1 MSVSDINKKR
11 GGSLLR
17 IWLAAATIA
26 VFAMLQGCIK
36 NDLPYPRI
44 TQNILALSAEGESK
58 SAYID
63 SIAFEVHIYLDET
76 TDIENVKFTE
86 YRISEGGV
94 SDPDLLEGTYDL
106 SRPLYVTLTRFQEY
120 LWEVTANQEI
130 ERYFQVEGEIG
141 ESVIDPVA
149 HRVIVNV
156 AEGTDLSN
164 LTLQRVKL
172 GPRDI
177 TVMSPDLKPGKL
189 NLSYPL
195 RVEVTAHGRTE
206 IWTIYAQF
214 VETLVNTVSVDAWSK
229 VIWAYGA
236 CPSDM
241 KGGFQYREAASSQWI
256 DVPAS
261 NVTQTQ
267 GSFSAY
273 IPHLEPLTE
282 YVVRAVA
289 DKEVGNEMRVTTDGT
304 ADIPNGDFEEWWMN
318 GKIWFPYAEGGTEFW
333 DTGNTGAA
341 TLGQN
346 NVMPSDHTPTGSG
359 RAAQL
364 DTRFVGIA
372 GIGKLAA
379 GSIYTGRFKKVD
391 GTNGILDF
399 GRKWNLRPTKL
410 KGYFQY
416 NTAPIN
422 YASTEFKSLI
432 GKPDTCHIYVAL
444 ADWTEPYEI
453 RTNPRNQH
461 LFDKNSPSIIAYGE
475 LLFSGEMSGYREFEI
490 KLNYRDTSRVPTY
503 LQITCASSKYGDYFT
518 GGTGATLYVD
528 QFSFDWD
535 LP

>member
-1 MSVSDINKKR
+1 MELKERIKTPR
-11 GGSLLR
+11 GIG
-17 IWLAAATIA
+17 IIAAAFIIIMGA
-26 VFAMLQGCIK
+26 LQGCIK
-36 NDLPYPRI
+36 NDIPFPRI
-44 TQNILALSAEGESK
+44 TQNIVAIAARGESK

-63 SIAFEVHIYLDET
+63 SIAFEAHIYLDET
-76 TDIENVKFTE
+76 TDIENVTFSE
-86 YRISEGGV
+86 YAISPGGT
-94 SDPDLLEGTYDL
+94 SDPDLLEGSYDL
-106 SRPLYVTLTRFQEY
+106 TKPLYVTLTRFQEY
-120 LWEVTANQEI
+120 VWEVTAYQDI

-141 ESVIDPVA
+141 ESTIDPVA
-149 HRVIVNV
+149 RRVIVNV
-156 AEGTDLSN
+156 AEGTDLSS
-164 LTLQRVKL
+164 LVLQRVKL

-177 TVMSPDLKPGKL
+177 TTMVPDIKPGRIDL
-189 NLSYPL
+189 RYPL
-195 RVEVTAHGRTE
+195 RVEVTAHGRTDV
-206 IWTIYAQF
+206 WTIYAQY
-214 VETLVNTVSVDAWSK
+214 VETLVNTTQVDAWSE
-229 VIWAYGA
+229 VVWAYGA

-241 KGGFQYREAASSQWI
+241 KGGFQYRVASSSSWI
-256 DVPAS
+256 DLPAQ

-273 IPHLEPLTE
+273 IPHLKPLTE

-289 DKEVGNEMRVTTDGT
+289 DKEVGNEIRVTTEST
-304 ADIPNGDFEEWWMN
+304 ADIPNGGFEDWWYN
-318 GKIWFPYAEGGTEFW
+318 GKIWFPYPEGGPEFW

-346 NVMPSDHTPTGSG
+346 NVMPTEHTSTGSG
-359 RAAQL
+359 KAAQL

-379 GSIYTGRFKKVD
+379 GSIFTGRFKKVD

-399 GRKWNLRPTKL
+399 GRTWNLRPTRL
-410 KGYFQY
+410 RGYFQY
-416 NTAPIN
+416 KTAPIN

-432 GKPDTCHIYVAL
+432 GQPDTCHIYVAL
-444 ADWTEPYEI
+444 TDWTEPYEI

-475 LLFSGEMSGYREFEI
+475 LLYSGTMDGYQEFEI

-518 GGTGATLYVD
+518 GGAGATLYVD